1 MKYLEQEIS
10 KPKIVGYGTLFIQN
24 VAIMMFGLECIHDEE
39 WKNMCPWYYWVKKA
53 YACFAKI
60 NYGSFCNKAQSALA
74 CMLL

>member
-39 WKNMCPWYYWVKKA
+39 WKNMCP
-53 YACFAKI
+53 
-60 NYGSFCNKAQSALA
+60 
-74 CMLL
+74 